1 MTPQPTSSGFWTIY
15 MDNLDMTPVMSSPAP
30 SDVSSN
36 QPQQQQ
42 QQQQPNGGQQQQL
55 QPEVQLIRLTK
66 ANSGMG
72 LSIVA
77 AKGVGKDKLG
87 IYIKA
92 VVEGGAAFHDGRLM
106 AGDQL
111 LKVDGKSLVGITQER
126 AADIMMHT
134 GQVVELEVA
143 KQVSWGINVASLV
156 ILVI

>member
-1 MTPQPTSSGFWTIY
+1 MKCLLKVGLCAMTPQPTSSGFWTIY

-36 QPQQQQ
+36 QQQ
-42 QQQQPNGGQQQQL
+42 QQQQPNGQQQP

-134 GQVVELEVA
+134 GQIVELEVA
-143 KQVSWGINVASLV
+143 KQVS
-156 ILVI
+156 